1 MKFEDK
7 KRDGNKYPSLQQW
20 WNSKQRLRSAHLP
33 SQLQRQTFANSEFD
47 CCPTTKQWIATYFC
61 SQHEHSSTATIPTN
75 RRGRGKQFSAFKQR
89 PIQSQQASKAF
100 TAAKWCDQC
109 VGPPFIHSVG
119 IASAA
124 DEKFRSTGA
133 KKALDRCHGT
143 HHTSLSNSG
152 QLLQPT

>member
-7 KRDGNKYPSLQQW
+7 KRDGNKYSNIQQW

-33 SQLQRQTFANSEFD
+33 SKLQRQTFANSEFD
-47 CCPTTKQWIATYFC
+47 CCPTTKQRIATNFC
-61 SQHEHSSTATIPTN
+61 SHHTHSSTATISTYW
-75 RRGRGKQFSAFKQR
+75 RGRGKQFSAFKQR

-100 TAAKWCDQC
+100 AAAKWCNKR

-124 DEKFRSTGA
+124 GEKFRSTGA

-152 QLLQPT
+152 QLPQPT